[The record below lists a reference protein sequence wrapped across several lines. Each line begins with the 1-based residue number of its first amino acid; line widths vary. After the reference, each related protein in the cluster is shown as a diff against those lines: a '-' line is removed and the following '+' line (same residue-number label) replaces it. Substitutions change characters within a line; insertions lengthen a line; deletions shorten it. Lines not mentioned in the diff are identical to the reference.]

1 MKDGL
6 KGGFILIEVILG
18 TAIAAIIFS
27 SLTGILYQVNRGGI
41 RTDNT
46 ISLYSRL
53 SLARYLLTRDLLG
66 TTIPCQADVVQETLD
81 QEKKKQKT
89 GAPAPK
95 SVPGQPAAAE
105 KKEEKKPI
113 THLFF
118 GALSQQQK
126 MLTFITNNP
135 MQVYWSARAGR
146 PKPCIARVVYTLVP
160 EPGRPSAFNLMRQE
174 GTELEFEKYK
184 EKGVAGAVREYE
196 VITGVRSMETSF
208 VYALLPEKEKE
219 PKGLLTQQFQQPKT
233 PPAKKEIPKLEF
245 KEVPL
250 WEIKKN
256 EEREKERK
264 PILPNAV
271 KFTIDLWDEQYL
283 KSRTF
288 SFAIPLPASQ
298 VQQMQQAMMQ
308 FAPAQQ
314 PAAQPPAQQP
324 AGRPGQM
331 ASSSPIGLPPTASA
345 RRRPRRSFERP
356 PIMFTVAD
364 APQVGMGLS

>member
-1 MKDGL
+1 VKDGL

-66 TTIPCQADVVQETLD
+66 TTIPCQADVVQEALE

-89 GAPAPK
+89 PAPK
-95 SVPGQPAAAE
+95 MALGQQAE

-146 PKPCIARVVYTLVP
+146 PKPCVARVVYTLVP
-160 EPGRPSAFNLMRQE
+160 EPGRPNAFNLMRQE

-184 EKGVAGAVREYE
+184 EKGMAGAVREYE

-219 PKGLLTQQFQQPKT
+219 PKGILTQQFQQPKT

-298 VQQMQQAMMQ
+298 AQQMQQAMMQ

-314 PAAQPPAQQP
+314 PPAQAKP
-324 AGRPGQM
+324 ADRPGLM
-331 ASSSPIGLPPTASA
+331 ASSSPIGLPPRPSA

-364 APQVGMGLS
+364 APQTGMGLS

>member
-1 MKDGL
+1 MKNGL

-18 TAIAAIIFS
+18 TAIAAVIFS

-46 ISLYSRL
+46 ISFYSRL

-89 GAPAPK
+89 GSPALKP
-95 SVPGQPAAAE
+95 VPGQPAAAE

-146 PKPCIARVVYTLVP
+146 PKPFIARVVYTLVA
-160 EPGRPSAFNLMRQE
+160 EPGRPNAFNLMRQE
-174 GTELEFEKYK
+174 GAELEFEKYK

-196 VITGVRSMETSF
+196 VITGVKSMETSF

-219 PKGLLTQQFQQPKT
+219 PKGVLTQQFQQPKA

-283 KSRTF
+283 KSRMF

-314 PAAQPPAQQP
+314 PAAQQPAQAQP
-324 AGRPGQM
+324 AGNPGLM
-331 ASSSPIGLPPTASA
+331 ASSSPRGLPPASA

-356 PIMFTVAD
+356 PIMFAVSD
-364 APQVGMGLS
+364 APHAGMGL